1 MPLRSDSGPGTPSPP
16 EQAQSTGQGFRGDIK
31 GRALGWFEERL
42 PLSDLME
49 ILRHKTV
56 PHHRYSVWYYFG
68 GMTLFLFGIQ
78 IGTGALLLLY
88 YRPSAAEAYESV
100 QFIVTRVPFGWLV
113 RSIHA
118 WSANLMVASAV
129 AHLFSVLFLHAY
141 RRPRELTWVSGIL
154 LLLLT
159 LAFGFTGY
167 LLPWNDVSF
176 FATRVGTDIAAT
188 VPMVGGG
195 LVRFLR
201 GGGDV
206 SGATL
211 TRLFGFHV
219 AILPAIATAL
229 VGLHLLLIQRH
240 GMSVPPSI
248 ERRAVDD
255 PGAVRSI
262 PFLPHFV
269 LRDLFAWT
277 TTLAA
282 LAALS
287 TFFPWELGTKADPF
301 AAAPAGIRPEWYF
314 LWAFETLKH
323 VPPAVAGI
331 NGEFLA
337 VAGMGLAATAALLL
351 PFVAP
356 PTHQGRRLVVWAGI
370 ATLAFMSLMTVM
382 ALSGVAP

>member
-1 MPLRSDSGPGTPSPP
+1 MASRLRPW
-16 EQAQSTGQGFRGDIK
+16 
-31 GRALGWFEERL
+31 LEERL
-42 PLSDLME
+42 PLADLVE
-49 ILRHKTV
+49 TLRHKTV
-56 PHHRYSVWYYFG
+56 PHHRYSIWYYFG
-68 GMTLFLFGIQ
+68 GMTLFLFAIQ
-78 IGTGALLLLY
+78 VGTGALLLLY

-100 QFIVTRVPFGWLV
+100 QFIVARVPFGWLV

-118 WSANLMVASAV
+118 WSANLMVASAF

-141 RRPRELTWVSGIL
+141 RRPRELTWVSGVL

-167 LLPWNDVSF
+167 LLPWNEVSF

-188 VPMVGGG
+188 LPVIGRG

-201 GGGDV
+201 GGDDV

-219 AILPAIATAL
+219 AILPAITTVL

-240 GMSVPPSI
+240 GISVPPSM
-248 ERRAVDD
+248 ERDRGAD
-255 PGAVRSI
+255 PGGVRAI
-262 PFLPHFV
+262 PFLPHFI

-277 TTLAA
+277 GVLAV

-287 TFFPWELGTKADPF
+287 TFYPWELGTKADPF

-314 LWAFETLKH
+314 LWAFEALKH
-323 VPPAVAGI
+323 MPSTLAGVEGEFVAVAAMSIVGVGAI
-331 NGEFLA
+331 
-337 VAGMGLAATAALLL
+337 LL
-351 PFVAP
+351 PFMARN
-356 PTHQGRRLVVWAGI
+356 TRFGRRLVVWIGI
-370 ATLAFMSLMTVM
+370 VMLVFMS
-382 ALSGVAP
+382 ALTALALVGSAP